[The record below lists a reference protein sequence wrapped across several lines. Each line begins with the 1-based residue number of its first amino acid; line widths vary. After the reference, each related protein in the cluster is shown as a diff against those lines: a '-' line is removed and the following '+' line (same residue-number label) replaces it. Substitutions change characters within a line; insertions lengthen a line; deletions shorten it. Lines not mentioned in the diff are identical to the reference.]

1 MSGPPVLV
9 RPRDADEKRLWR
21 ATLELCKALPHRG
34 WTLIGAQMVS
44 LHAAAAGRELG
55 RSSGDLDLL
64 ADVRLVGDATRTL
77 AACLIG
83 LGFSPEI
90 TIDGRAHR
98 FRRGDDLVD
107 LLAPDGLGVRANLET
122 VPGGRTIAVPGG
134 SQALRRTE
142 HGPVEVAGLGTC
154 ELPRPDLLGA
164 ILLKARAVDVAD
176 EPAKHRRDLAF
187 LLSFVGEPS
196 ALRAGLSSAERG
208 NLRARAELLDP
219 DHPAYLGIGQ
229 REEAASALQLLLRA

>member
-1 MSGPPVLV
+1 MSVPLVLV
-9 RPRDADEKRLWR
+9 TPRDADEVRLWR
-21 ATLELCKALPHRG
+21 TTLELAKALPQRG
-34 WTLIGAQMVS
+34 WTLIGAQMVI

-64 ADVRLVGDATRTL
+64 ADVRLLSDATRTL
-77 AACLIG
+77 AASLIA

-107 LLAPDGLGVRANLET
+107 LLAPDGLGARASLET
-122 VPGGRTIAVPGG
+122 VPGGRTIVVPGG

-142 HGPVEVAGLGTC
+142 HGPVAVADLGTS

-176 EPAKHRRDLAF
+176 NPAKHRRDLAF
-187 LLSFVGEPS
+187 LLSLVGDPS
-196 ALRAGLSSAERG
+196 ALRAELSSAERG
-208 NLRARAELLDP
+208 KLQALAELLDP
-219 DHPAYLGIGQ
+219 DHPAYQGIDQ
-229 REEAASALQLLLRA
+229 RENAASALQLLLQA

>member
-9 RPRDADEKRLWR
+9 RPRDADEVRLWR
-21 ATLELCKALPHRG
+21 TTLELSRALPQRG
-34 WTLIGAQMVS
+34 WTLIGAQMVV
-44 LHAAAAGRELG
+44 LHAAAVGRELG

-64 ADVRLVGDATRTL
+64 ADVRLLGDATRTL
-77 AACLIG
+77 AASLIA
-83 LGFSPEI
+83 LGFLAEI

-122 VPGGRTIAVPGG
+122 VPGGRTIVVPGG

-142 HGPVEVAGLGTC
+142 RGQVEVRGLGTR

-176 EPAKHRRDLAF
+176 DPAKHRRDLAF
-187 LLSFVGEPS
+187 LLSFVGDPS
-196 ALRAGLSSAERG
+196 ALRAELSSAERG
-208 NLRARAELLDP
+208 TLRARAELLDP
-219 DHPAYLGIGQ
+219 NHPAYQGIGQ
-229 REEAASALQLLLRA
+229 RENAASALQLLLRA